1 MPSFLKSGNPM
12 NSILHKLVF
21 DLLAQ
26 TGPEQWRQI
35 AETTGLKFS
44 WIRAIAEDRIPQPSA
59 VRLEALYKGLTG
71 KQVEF
76 KR

>member
-1 MPSFLKSGNPM
+1 M

-21 DLLAQ
+21 DLLAE
-26 TGPEQWRQI
+26 TGPDHWRKI
-35 AETTGLKFS
+35 TEETGLKFS
-44 WIRAIAEDRIPQPSA
+44 WIRAIAEDRIPNPSA

-71 KQVEF
+71 KQIEF